1 MIVHP
6 AIAALRGSPTPQRCA
21 AQADAETI
29 AQVKSRWMSQSGVK
43 AVQADL
49 RRYAR
54 GAALE
59 DCQELAALIRGHA
72 RAKRFV
78 NGICTRIIAALTAQP
93 LCEVP
98 FRYTVSRGLS
108 TLQLLQE
115 GTAKL
120 TVSAYEPVA
129 DIQVP
134 DSAMFADRDT
144 VEMVVSGSA
153 QGAFHSVD
161 DDGKLNTTSTPW
173 GAGDCIEARP
183 LCEARQII
191 SVETPLVM
199 LQLVRE
205 PKSPAPTREVSLN
218 DGRVLR
224 AASGDKSASRAVM
237 ALGVLGALGDA
248 PALDAMGQTARNRAE
263 DAQVRWEA
271 VRQILGMDAR
281 LGMAMLCELS
291 ACPADPLSAEAGGL
305 KQRLLT
311 SQPELRQIIKEP
323 A

>member
-6 AIAALRGSPTPQRCA
+6 AIAALRGSPHPQRCA
-21 AQADAETI
+21 AQANAEAI
-29 AQVKSRWMSQSGVK
+29 AQVKSEWMSQAGVQ

-59 DCQELAALIRGHA
+59 DCEDLAALIRDHA

-78 NGICTRIIAALTAQP
+78 DAICTRIIAALTAQP

-129 DIQVP
+129 DIQAP
-134 DSAMFADRDT
+134 DSAMFADRKT

-153 QGAFHSVD
+153 QGAFHCVD
-161 DDGKLNTTSTPW
+161 DDGHLTSKSTLW
-173 GAGDCIEARP
+173 RAGDCVEARP
-183 LCEARQII
+183 LNEARQIV
-191 SVETPLVM
+191 SVEKPLVM

-205 PKSPAPTREVSLN
+205 PQSPAPLHEVSLK

-224 AASGDKSASRAVM
+224 VASGDKSASRAVM
-237 ALGVLGALGDA
+237 ALGVLGALGDRRS
-248 PALDAMGQTARNRAE
+248 LDAMAQTVCNLAE

-271 VRQILGMDAR
+271 VRQTLGLDAR
-281 LGMAMLCELS
+281 HGLAILDELS
-291 ACPADPLSAEAGGL
+291 ARPADPLSAEAERL
-305 KQRLLT
+305 KQTLLST
-311 SQPELRQIIKEP
+311 QRELRQIIKEP